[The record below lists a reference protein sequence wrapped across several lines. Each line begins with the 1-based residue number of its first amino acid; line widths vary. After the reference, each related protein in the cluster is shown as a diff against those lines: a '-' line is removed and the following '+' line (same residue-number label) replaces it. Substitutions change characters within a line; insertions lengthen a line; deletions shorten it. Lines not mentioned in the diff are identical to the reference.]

1 MSVKTT
7 TPAGPATLYGKHPET
22 VVRQEEPFN
31 AGPPPHRLL
40 GGDLTPI
47 DLFYV
52 RSHGG
57 VPEIDTE
64 SYRLTVEG
72 MVKKPF
78 RISLEELRRLPRV
91 TVAATLQCAGNRRSE
106 LIAVRDIPN
115 ELPWGSEAIGTAEWA
130 GVPLREVLSAA
141 APQPDARHV
150 ELTGLDDTERHG
162 HRFNF
167 GGSIPLDKA
176 LQAEVLLAYEM
187 NGRTLPPV
195 HGAPLR
201 LVVPGYIGAR
211 SVKWLSRITVQ
222 AEPSTNYFQSK
233 AYRMFAPNVDPGN
246 VVWEEGLMLG
256 TFNVNSLICE
266 PVGEETLPA
275 GPVAVRGWAFA
286 GERDVARVDFSAD
299 GGRTWVTAELAP
311 ARSRWSWR
319 LWQAAVDLLP
329 GRHEL
334 VCRAWDTAAQ
344 TQPESPAHV
353 WNFKGYMNNAWHRV
367 HVTCA

>member
-1 MSVKTT
+1 MSAKTIP
-7 TPAGPATLYGKHPET
+7 PAGPAAVYGKHPEIL
-22 VVRQEEPFN
+22 VRQEEPFN
-31 AGPPPHRLL
+31 AEPAPDLL
-40 GGDLTPI
+40 SAADLTPV

-52 RSHGG
+52 RSHGA
-57 VPEIDTE
+57 VPEIDTA

-72 MVKKPF
+72 LVKKPF
-78 RISLEELRRLPRV
+78 RISLEELRRLSRV
-91 TVAATLQCAGNRRSE
+91 TVTATLQCAGNRRSE
-106 LIAVRDIPN
+106 LVAVREIPN
-115 ELPWGSEAIGTAEWA
+115 ELPWSAGAIGTAEWA

-141 APQPDARHV
+141 EPQPEARHV

-162 HRFNF
+162 HRFQF

-176 LQAEVLLAYEM
+176 MQAEVLLAYEM
-187 NGRTLPPV
+187 NGRLLPPV

-211 SVKWLSRITVQ
+211 SVKWLSHITVQ
-222 AEPSTNYFQSK
+222 EEPSSNYFQAK
-233 AYRMFAPNVDPGN
+233 AYRLFPPTVDPGN
-246 VVWEEGLMLG
+246 VVWEDGLMLG
-256 TFNVNSLICE
+256 SFNVSSLICD
-266 PVGEETLPA
+266 PAGEGTLAA
-275 GPVAVRGWAFA
+275 GPVTVRGWAFA
-286 GERDVARVDFSAD
+286 GERDVARVDVSAD
-299 GGRTWVTAELAP
+299 GGRTWIVAELAP

-319 LWQAAVDLLP
+319 LWQATLRLEP